1 MDRDDQINA
10 LELELHGLDQELKD
24 KRMLHRSLTTAVE
37 YLEAQRL
44 DLVYRLK
51 RLQNEA
57 S

>member
-1 MDRDDQINA
+1 VDKDDEKHA

-44 DLVYRLK
+44 ELVYRLK